1 MRNHVSKLCPELL
14 CIAATRGLRHARR
27 YAVTGNLPLR
37 ALEYIQGSLRA
48 KFIVVIVSL
57 EIALMG
63 AVAVVM
69 ETHLRRAILE
79 QTQLRALS
87 LGASLAAM
95 SQGCFPEL

>member
-1 MRNHVSKLCPELL
+1 
-14 CIAATRGLRHARR
+14 
-27 YAVTGNLPLR
+27 
-37 ALEYIQGSLRA
+37 
-48 KFIVVIVSL
+48 
-57 EIALMG
+57 MG

-95 SQGCFPEL
+95 SQGVFPEL